1 MARRKS
7 WRDMSKG
14 QRIMLIVSRA
24 INMALLGAAQ
34 RSIGKTPDSRIRGK
48 KAVWRAVSFINFFG
62 PVSYF
67 LFGRRRDAALAGTAV
82 PGPAGTAR

>member
-14 QRIMLIVSRA
+14 QRIMLMVSGA
-24 INMALLGAAQ
+24 VNLTLLIAAQ
-34 RSIGKTPDSRIRGK
+34 RSLAKTPETQIRGK
-48 KAVWRAVSFINFFG
+48 KALWRAASFINFFG

-67 LFGRRRDAALAGTAV
+67 LFGRRRNAPMVGAR
-82 PGPAGTAR
+82 PAKR

>member
-1 MARRKS
+1 MAGKKS

-14 QRIMLIVSRA
+14 QRVSVVLSGA
-24 INMALLGAAQ
+24 LNLALLTAAQ
-34 RSIGKTPDSRIRGK
+34 RSIGRTPDSQIRGK

-67 LFGRRRDAALAGTAV
+67 LFGRRRQSGLVGGT
-82 PGPAGTAR
+82 PATR

>member
-1 MARRKS
+1 MAGRKS

-14 QRIMLIVSRA
+14 QRIMVIVSGA

-48 KAVWRAVSFINFFG
+48 IGRAHV
-62 PVSYF
+62 
-67 LFGRRRDAALAGTAV
+67 
-82 PGPAGTAR
+82 

>member
-1 MARRKS
+1 MARKKS
-7 WRDMSKG
+7 WRDMTKG
-14 QRIMLIVSRA
+14 QRVMLLVSGA

-34 RSIGKTPDSRIRGK
+34 RSIGKTPDDQIRGK

-67 LFGRRRDAALAGTAV
+67 LFGRRRDAEMNSSSAK
-82 PGPAGTAR
+82 R